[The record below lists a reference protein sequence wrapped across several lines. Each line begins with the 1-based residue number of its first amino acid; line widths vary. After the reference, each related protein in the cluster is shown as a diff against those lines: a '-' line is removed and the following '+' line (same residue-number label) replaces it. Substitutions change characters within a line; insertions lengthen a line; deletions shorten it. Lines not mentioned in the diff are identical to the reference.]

1 MMTNNEIAA
10 IRRNAKLEA
19 VAEMERRMRKYYD
32 NVKGG
37 THAGAVGYFIGL
49 KADEYRKEIE
59 DEYESEAYKSDGDKT
74 EN

>member
-1 MMTNNEIAA
+1 MIPNEIAA

-19 VAEMERRMRKYYD
+19 VAEMEQRIRKYYD

-49 KADEYRKEIE
+49 KADEYRKDIE
-59 DEYESEAYKSDGDKT
+59 DEYESEACKSDGDKSA
-74 EN
+74 N